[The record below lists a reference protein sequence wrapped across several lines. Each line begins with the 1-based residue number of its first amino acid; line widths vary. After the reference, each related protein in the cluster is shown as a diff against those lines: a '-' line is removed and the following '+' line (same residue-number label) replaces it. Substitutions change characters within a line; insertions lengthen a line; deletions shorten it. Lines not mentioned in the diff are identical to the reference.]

1 MPETN
6 SRQDKAITILETNYL
21 FMTKQLEEIKTGIN
35 SINDKLT
42 IATEE
47 CRREIVRVKENYKKE
62 LEEHAKESASK
73 FAEKRVEVLADRLMW
88 LVVSTVATALL
99 ALVIVG
105 NMYFKQ

>member
-47 CRREIVRVKENYKKE
+47 SRREIARVKECYKKE
-62 LEEHAKESASK
+62 LEDHARDSASK
-73 FAEKRVEVLADRLMW
+73 YAEKRVEVLADRIMW
-88 LVVSTVATALL
+88 LVLSTIVIAILSL
-99 ALVIVG
+99 IIVG
-105 NMYFKQ
+105 KSYL